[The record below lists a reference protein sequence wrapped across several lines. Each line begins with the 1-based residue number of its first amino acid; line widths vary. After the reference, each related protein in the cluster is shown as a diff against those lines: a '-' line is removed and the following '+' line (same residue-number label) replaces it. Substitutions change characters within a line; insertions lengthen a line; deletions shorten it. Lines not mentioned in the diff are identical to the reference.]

1 MKLQNMKR
9 SKRMK
14 PVVRV
19 AENREQQ
26 AARALGAAQG
36 RLAQA
41 QQQLA
46 ELQHYRDDYRQRF
59 QQAGATGMGAAQLA
73 DYQQFLH
80 KLGLAIEQQSQQ
92 VAQARREVETRRTQW
107 FTSRGKVRMLDTV
120 VARYRAIE
128 EQQAARQEQREQDE
142 RAQRGGRSEPL

>member
-1 MKLQNMKR
+1 MKR
-9 SKRMK
+9 SKRLK

-19 AENREQQ
+19 AESREQQ
-26 AARALGAAQG
+26 AARALGAAQA

-46 ELQHYRDDYRQRF
+46 ELQRYRDDYRQGF

-80 KLGLAIEQQSQQ
+80 KLGQAIEQQAQQ
-92 VAQARREVETRRTQW
+92 VVQATQEAEAKRAQW

-120 VARYRAIE
+120 VARYQAIE
-128 EQQAARQEQREQDE
+128 QQQASRQEQREQDE
-142 RAQRGGRSEPL
+142 RSQRGGRSETL